1 MICRITGRVVA
12 VADQAVT
19 VEVGGLCYEV
29 LVPASSLPDLQ
40 RLTDNE
46 VTLFTIQYLDGN
58 PALGNLVPRL
68 VGFLAESDREFYHE
82 LNKVKGVSTRKA
94 LRTMA
99 VPAHQFAAAI
109 ENGDERFLGNLPEIG
124 KRTAA
129 QIIAQLR
136 GKVQRFL
143 APAAAPLPVGEL
155 TDAQR
160 IALDI
165 LVQWG
170 DRRADAQRWIAAA
183 VEQNPKLNEPDGIVR
198 AAYRIKHSGGRP

>member
-1 MICRITGRVVA
+1 VA
-12 VADQAVT
+12 GVSGQSAA

-40 RLTDNE
+40 RLVGND

-58 PALGNLVPRL
+58 PAMGNLVPRL
-68 VGFLAESDREFYHE
+68 VGFLAETEREFYHE
-82 LNKVKGVSTRKA
+82 LVKVKGVSTRKA
-94 LRTMA
+94 LRAMA
-99 VPAHQFAAAI
+99 VPAHQLAAAI
-109 ENGDERFLGNLPEIG
+109 ENGDERFLASLPELG

-136 GKVQRFL
+136 GQVQRFL

-183 VEQNPKLNEPDGIVR
+183 VEGNPKLTEPDEIVR
-198 AAYRIKHSGGRP
+198 SAYRVKHSAAR